1 MNQAQTLPQSPET
14 AMKTAT
20 VVLLTIAGA
29 LSACKA
35 SDPPP
40 AKERAQTEAEKTVYD
55 TQFKALQKAK
65 DVQNVVDQQKATSDK
80 QLQDAEGGH

>member
-1 MNQAQTLPQSPET
+1 
-14 AMKTAT
+14 MKTAT
-20 VVLLTIAGA
+20 IVLLSIAGT

-35 SDPPP
+35 SDPPPP

-65 DVQNVVDQQKATSDK
+65 DVQNVVDQQKTASDK